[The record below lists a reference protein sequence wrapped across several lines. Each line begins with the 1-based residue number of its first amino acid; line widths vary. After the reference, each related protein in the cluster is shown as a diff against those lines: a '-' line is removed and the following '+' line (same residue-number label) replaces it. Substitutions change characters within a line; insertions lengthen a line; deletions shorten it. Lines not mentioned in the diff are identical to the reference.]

1 MRRTRGGSTQ
11 RPRLNQS
18 VWSGRLRGQLK
29 PPELHRQQAKKRL
42 RFHLLTVSS
51 GRYRRR
57 AEHPP
62 DEAGDVAEKI
72 IEAGGQTNQTRRL
85 ISEDAR
91 ILETARR
98 EVIKSNSDSL
108 VYVWG

>member
-62 DEAGDVAEKI
+62 DESGDVAEKI
-72 IEAGGQTNQTRRL
+72 IEAGGNTNPTRRL
-85 ISEDAR
+85 IINEGRMAQNG
-91 ILETARR
+91 LR
-98 EVIKSNSDSL
+98 EIMKRNSDL
-108 VYVWG
+108 RG

>member
-62 DEAGDVAEKI
+62 DESGDVAEKI
-72 IEAGGQTNQTRRL
+72 IEAGGQTLLTRRS
-85 ISEDAR
+85 IYYHAR
-91 ILETARR
+91 TVNTRHLEF
-98 EVIKSNSDSL
+98 L
-108 VYVWG
+108 

>member
-62 DEAGDVAEKI
+62 DESGDVAEKI
-72 IEAGGQTNQTRRL
+72 IEAGGHNHQTPGLVSKDGKKPQ
-85 ISEDAR
+85 DALPATIKR
-91 ILETARR
+91 KLRAVVAR
-98 EVIKSNSDSL
+98 
-108 VYVWG
+108 

>member
-1 MRRTRGGSTQ
+1 
-11 RPRLNQS
+11 
-18 VWSGRLRGQLK
+18 LK

-62 DEAGDVAEKI
+62 DESGDVEEKI
-72 IEAGGQTNQTRRL
+72 IEAGRHTIQTPTL
-85 ISEDAR
+85 I
-91 ILETARR
+91 
-98 EVIKSNSDSL
+98 
-108 VYVWG
+108 